1 MIKWPTPYYAV
12 IFTSVLTEN
21 TDGYDQMAEKMMHL
35 VHEQPGFLGVDS
47 ARDKIGI
54 TVSYWTSLEAIDR
67 WRTNVI
73 HQNAK
78 NQGKAKW
85 YRSYELKICQVLS

>member
-1 MIKWPTPYYAV
+1 MSKWPTPYYAV

-21 TDGYDQMAEKMMHL
+21 TDGYDQMAKKMMQL

-54 TVSYWTSLEAIDR
+54 TISYWTSLEAIDR

-78 NQGKAKW
+78 NQGKSKW